1 MSVANPTVE
10 YVAELLRLRETYAT
24 VPPQSRYNV
33 ILKRLEAEEI
43 GPTRL
48 ITVVSAVEALARSI
62 VVHRHR
68 PNYTEAL
75 RVYMT
80 QKDKA
85 ATTLVEE
92 VLKSYGIGPA
102 STHFSED
109 TWPLFRHAVNYRN
122 LVVHECTYLGQDKYP
137 SLVSASFEVLDEL
150 ASISGLTRRQ
160 A

>member
-1 MSVANPTVE
+1 MSIVNPTID
-10 YVAELLRLRETYAT
+10 YVAELHRLRETYAT

-68 PNYTEAL
+68 PNNTEAL
-75 RVYMT
+75 RVYAV

-85 ATTLVEE
+85 ATTLIEE
-92 VLKSYGIGPA
+92 VLKSYGMGPA

-137 SLVSASFEVLDEL
+137 SLISASYEVLDEL

>member
-1 MSVANPTVE
+1 MPVANPTVE
-10 YVAELLRLRETYAT
+10 YVAELLQLRETYAT

-33 ILKRLEAEEI
+33 ILKRLEAKEI
-43 GPTRL
+43 GPSRL
-48 ITVVSAVEALARSI
+48 VTVVSAVEALARSI
-62 VVHRHR
+62 IVHRQC
-68 PNYTEAL
+68 PNKTEAL
-75 RVYMT
+75 GVYAA

-92 VLKSYGIGPA
+92 VLKSYGKSPA
-102 STHFSED
+102 SAYFSED

-137 SLVSASFEVLDEL
+137 SLISASLDVLNAL
-150 ASISGLTRRQ
+150 ASLSGLTRRQ